1 MKLSLHE
8 LDSEIAEIET
18 RIAAERIALDN
29 AIVDCTNSLRDTVA
43 SPKTLLA
50 LTGVGFAVGKFMFGR
65 RAPEPAPATKKAG
78 LLGMLTGVAGTALGL
93 MQPKFGMGSIARW
106 AASRAFAQRDAKKAV
121 PKPMTANRVARQTA
135 AARPARPATTVA
147 RS

>member
-78 LLGMLTGVAGTALGL
+78 LLGMLTGFAGTALGL
-93 MQPKFGMGSIARW
+93 MQPKFGVGSIARW
-106 AASRAFAQRDAKKAV
+106 AASRAFAQRDGKKAA
-121 PKPMTANRVARQTA
+121 PKPITTARVTRQST
-135 AARPARPATTVA
+135 AARPARPAPTVV